1 MNQKQFTE
9 YVIENLE
16 KTMDRKYLIKVEPIL
31 KNNGV
36 VLTGINVRE
45 VDNNMSAVVYVEP
58 LYKAYKNGSSIIQ
71 IVNKIKA
78 QVEHG
83 LVERRFDS
91 VMFQNWEQAKER
103 IVFQLVNYDKNKE
116 LLKSIPHKQ
125 YFDLAVI
132 FRYYIGL
139 KDEKMVTSIIQN
151 PVFEEWGITE
161 DELFETALQNNI
173 RLLPASRGRLDQ
185 VLFGWDAAEAKYEQ
199 EDNMVPS
206 IYILSNT
213 YGING
218 AAVLLYPEEIEKMS
232 ELLQKDLIILP
243 SSVHEILVV
252 EHDGSIELSSYLN
265 MVRSVNQESV
275 PEEDILS
282 DNIYVYRKET
292 KTLEFVEN
300 SFTE

>member
-1 MNQKQFTE
+1 MNQKQFIE

-45 VDNNMSAVVYVEP
+45 ADNHMSAVVYVEP

-151 PVFEEWGITE
+151 LVFEEWGITE
-161 DELFETALQNNI
+161 DELFETALKNNI
-173 RLLPASRGRLDQ
+173 RLLPASGGRLDQ
-185 VLFGWDAAEAKYEQ
+185 VLFGWDAAGAKHEQ
-199 EDNMVPS
+199 EVNMVPS

-252 EHDGSIELSSYLN
+252 EYDGSIDLSSYLN

-292 KTLEFVEN
+292 TTLEFVEN
-300 SFTE
+300 SFTY